1 MGNEREQWAMSGSNG
16 GGPDFWTRRKT
27 AVRAAEEA
35 EQAEKAERVLAE
47 QHAEL
52 EQKPEPEILEE
63 LGLPDPDTLSAQ
75 DDFSGFMRTAVPEA
89 LRRRALR
96 RLWTLNPVLA
106 NLDGLVDYADDFTDA
121 ATVIPNMQTVYQVGK
136 GMFDKVAAAAEA
148 EEKKRAFEAQMASR
162 SAPSSSGRDADSGEV
177 DEEGALPREGVV
189 SAERDVELHGEENDA
204 LHNDYCQN
212 GKTSFQLTQGVEVV
226 QSDPEGVRPDVVQG
240 SSPEEM
246 QEEPRNARRR
256 MRFDY
261 S

>member
-1 MGNEREQWAMSGSNG
+1 MSGSNG

-35 EQAEKAERVLAE
+35 EQAEKAERALAE

-63 LGLPDPDTLSAQ
+63 LGLPDPDTLGAQ

-148 EEKKRAFEAQMASR
+148 EEKKRAFEAQVASR
-162 SAPSSSGRDADSGEV
+162 SAPSSSGPASDSASGRDAGSGEV
-177 DEEGALPREGVV
+177 DEDGALSGEGVV
-189 SAERDVELHGEENDA
+189 SAERDAELHGEENDA

-212 GKTSFQLTQGVEVV
+212 RKTSFQLTQGVEVV
-226 QSDPEGVRPDVVQG
+226 QSEPEGVRPDVVQG
-240 SSPEEM
+240 SSAVEM
-246 QEEPRNARRR
+246 QEEPRNVRRR